1 MDISIDA
8 IESITAVRNIK
19 SKEKYDGNDSDTPLT
34 LIID

>member
-1 MDISIDA
+1 MDITIEA

-19 SKEKYDGNDSDTPLT
+19 SNENDEGNDSVIPLT